1 MGFRDHL
8 EAEEAELRRRAQY
21 LDDSQRQAEEAKA
34 KHAKLAEALM
44 PEVDD
49 AVAMLRSVQGAS
61 IAVLEEGRDNETPFE
76 RGPYSRN
83 IVLCWSEPRRKRRE
97 FLGWKVFTSRA
108 TGPGLIG
115 EWSPGLVCV
124 FIPVEGELQ
133 VESSAPSATGPL
145 REYVRG
151 GLWRWE
157 DTSGSP
163 KIAREEM
170 ADKTLEFLFE
180 LLAGLI
186 AEINSKKA
194 HT

>member
-8 EAEEAELRRRAQY
+8 EAEEAELRRRVQY
-21 LDDSQRQAEEAKA
+21 LDETQRQAEEVKA

-49 AVAMLRSVQGAS
+49 AVAMLRSVQDDS
-61 IAVLEEGRDNETPFE
+61 IAVLEEGHGDERPFE
-76 RGPYSRN
+76 RGPHSRD
-83 IVLCWSEPRRKRRE
+83 IALCWSERRRKRRE
-97 FLGWKVFTSRA
+97 FLGWRVSISRA

-115 EWSPGLVCV
+115 EWSPGQVSV
-124 FIPVEGELQ
+124 FIPVEGEFQ
-133 VESSAPSATGPL
+133 VESSAPSAAGPL

-151 GLWRWE
+151 GHWRWI
-157 DTSGSP
+157 DKSGHP
-163 KIAREEM
+163 QIRREEM
-170 ADKTLEFLFE
+170 ADKTLESLFR

-186 AEINSKKA
+186 AEINSKRA